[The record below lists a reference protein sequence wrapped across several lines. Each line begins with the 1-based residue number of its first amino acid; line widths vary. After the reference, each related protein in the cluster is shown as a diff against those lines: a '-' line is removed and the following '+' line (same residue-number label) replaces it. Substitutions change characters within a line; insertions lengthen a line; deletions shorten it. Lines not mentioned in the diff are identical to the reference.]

1 MAHFKS
7 NLLVFSLVATAF
19 ISSCSN
25 DEEKSNKSI
34 TNQSTNIQKKAIIV
48 PNKLTDKQNYDQMS
62 KPLDQASWVERG
74 RFKKEFAADCVAREL
89 NSADKSKLDRDYI
102 EKTCA
107 CIADEMDEGL
117 TDQEADEYLR
127 DDNHNRSLQIRFDAA
142 AYHCMQK

>member
-7 NLLVFSLVATAF
+7 SLLVFSLVATAF
-19 ISSCSN
+19 ISSCS
-25 DEEKSNKSI
+25 DDVEKTSTNTASPSSSSQEKAIKVSNKLS
-34 TNQSTNIQKKAIIV
+34 
-48 PNKLTDKQNYDQMS
+48 DKRNYDQMS

-74 RFKKEFAADCVAREL
+74 QFKKEFAADCVAREL
-89 NSADKSKLDRDYI
+89 ASADKSKLDRSYI

-127 DDNHNRSLQIRFDAA
+127 DDNHNRSLQIRFDSA
-142 AYHCMQK
+142 AYKCMQ